1 MPTRT
6 RRQWKPD
13 HRGNYVRQIGWK
25 LSKNGKIVQHK
36 FNLGQNRSE
45 AERRE
50 SRLREFWDCVESA
63 SKEDRP
69 LWSAE
74 LLAIAQQIAE
84 GQHQIRINKQPNEL
98 LHHYSHRLKRLA
110 SEYPFL
116 QFVADDRAAY
126 EIGKSVLEDWEAV
139 PSNPG
144 LPLDSFSQPNIE
156 QLSRWVSIQQQLD
169 DSGFQL
175 VPNALL
181 SPSDVPSHAMNSKQS
196 ARGHAIEPLR
206 RFESAVPN
214 YVSKDAPPSGA
225 TLHQAFKS
233 YQHYLEQEY
242 HRVEEDQISAW
253 GRTQVRQVT
262 TLMQHHVNRLLV
274 TLDGEAIDELF
285 AYWRRRP
292 SRLGTN
298 NPMTAKSC
306 SNYLGTL
313 TRFLKWLHKSRDF
326 DWRKS
331 EDFGELDTRVKKLPS
346 DDAKKS
352 LRQVETFSLDELKLL
367 MRYGQPMDRLFLLLG
382 LNCGFGRAEIA
393 SLLVGEVHLFQ
404 AHSPSECEII
414 GCQTTDNDSF
424 IKRIRRKS
432 GVYGEHL
439 LFPMTVR
446 GIEWAIQ
453 KRKQFPDFGPE
464 ARLLLTEKGKPF
476 DQPTK
481 SGNTNQLIPNA
492 FAKLIKRIEQDGN
505 EIRNLSF
512 GKLRKTASHLIK
524 LHSDGETMGVFD
536 CHGQPVQSDD
546 LTDSYSN
553 RLFGR
558 VFEASRRVETY
569 LAPVFSE
576 AGQQPFERQPQ
587 AYTKRS
593 TIDRI
598 IELHQQGY
606 PTGQIASGLQVSK
619 ATASRHIQR
628 HNQLIREAAENG

>member
-13 HRGNYVRQIGWK
+13 YRGNYVRQIGWK
-25 LSKNGKIVQHK
+25 LSKNGKTVQHK

-63 SKEDRP
+63 SDKGRP

-74 LLAIAQQIAE
+74 LLGIAQQIAE
-84 GQHQIRINKQPNEL
+84 GQHQIRIIKQPDEL

-116 QFVADDRAAY
+116 QFFADDRAAY

-144 LPLDSFSQPNIE
+144 LPLDSLYQPNIE

-169 DSGFQL
+169 GSGFQL

-181 SPSDVPSHAMNSKQS
+181 SPRDVPSPAANLKPF
-196 ARGHAIEPLR
+196 ARGHAMEPLQR
-206 RFESAVPN
+206 PVSVP
-214 YVSKDAPPSGA
+214 SHPSTNPSTSTA

-253 GRTQVRQVT
+253 GHTQVRQVT
-262 TLMQHHVNRLLV
+262 TLMQHHTDRLLA

-292 SRLGTN
+292 SKLGTRS
-298 NPMTAKSC
+298 PMTAKSC
-306 SNYLGTL
+306 SNYLGAL

-326 DWRKS
+326 DWKKPD
-331 EDFGELDTRVKKLPS
+331 DFGELDTRVKKLPS

-414 GCQTTDNDSF
+414 GCQTTDKDSF

-446 GIEWAIQ
+446 GIEWAM
-453 KRKQFPDFGPE
+453 KRRKQFPDFGPE

-505 EIRNLSF
+505 EIRSLSF
-512 GKLRKTASHLIK
+512 GKVRKTASHLIK

-558 VFEASRRVETY
+558 VFEAISKVEAY
-569 LAPVFSE
+569 LAPVFDE
-576 AGQQPFERQPQ
+576 AGSQPFDRQPQ

-606 PTGQIASGLQVSK
+606 PTGQIASGLHVSK

-628 HNQLIREAAENG
+628 YNQRVRETAENG